1 VGSGEGEMSTIANK
15 TGTLK
20 QVDLWELVRLANEG
34 EEAAIAKLREELRGK
49 NADALLSICCD
60 LAFQAEKSI
69 LSVYLGEQ
77 IGSRL
82 LMQEKLTRMRAE
94 FGWDGAPKLE
104 RVLIERIVQTWL
116 SVNLAE
122 ISNAQAAKCSVGQA
136 KFNQERIDRAQQ
148 RHLSAIKTLAVVR
161 KMALPLRVEIKAEVS
176 VAEPAHTHINRFDFQ
191 MASAN

>member
-1 VGSGEGEMSTIANK
+1 MSTIANK

-20 QVDLWELVRLANEG
+20 QVDLWELVFLANEG

-49 NADALLSICCD
+49 NADALLSICGD

-116 SVNLAE
+116 SLNFAE
-122 ISNAQAAKCSVGQA
+122 ISNAQATGCSIAQS